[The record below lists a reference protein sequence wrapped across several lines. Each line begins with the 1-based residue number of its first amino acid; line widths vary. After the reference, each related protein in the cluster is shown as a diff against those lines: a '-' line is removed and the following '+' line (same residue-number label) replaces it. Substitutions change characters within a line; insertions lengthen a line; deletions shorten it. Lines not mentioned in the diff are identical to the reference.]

1 MRIGQL
7 FPPAAP
13 TPCRPSAR
21 PPPALLPRDAAA
33 PRRGECRRAPP
44 RRPNRQAAPS
54 APARIPSPQHRGRNP
69 GRARTLR
76 KPMRWACS
84 RKHWRHMKMWY
95 FRMRPVWLEHTRL
108 HIQAERRAE
117 PGQSGK
123 RTTSAA
129 AGWAGGWRAHHWR
142 PPLADLVLWVKM
154 RFGITGAVDPL
165 TCLPPRAP
173 LCKARASDER

>member
-54 APARIPSPQHRGRNP
+54 GPARIPSPEHRGRNP

-129 AGWAGGWRAHHWR
+129 GGWAGA
-142 PPLADLVLWVKM
+142 PLAAALGRLGVVGEDEV
-154 RFGITGAVDPL
+154 RHNGRCRPAD
-165 TCLPPRAP
+165 LPPSACAAVQSP
-173 LCKARASDER
+173 GVG

>member
-54 APARIPSPQHRGRNP
+54 GTRPHSLP
-69 GRARTLR
+69 RA
-76 KPMRWACS
+76 S
-84 RKHWRHMKMWY
+84 R
-95 FRMRPVWLEHTRL
+95 
-108 HIQAERRAE
+108 A
-117 PGQSGK
+117 QSGACAHLAE
-123 RTTSAA
+123 TDEVGLLPEALAAHEDVVLPDEAGLAGAHAA
-129 AGWAGGWRAHHWR
+129 AHPSGASGGARSVRQAHNVGGGRLGGGLAGA
-142 PPLADLVLWVKM
+142 PLAAALGRLGVVGEDEV
-154 RFGITGAVDPL
+154 RHNGRCRPAD
-165 TCLPPRAP
+165 LPPSACAAVQSP
-173 LCKARASDER
+173 GVG

>member
-1 MRIGQL
+1 M
-7 FPPAAP
+7 
-13 TPCRPSAR
+13 
-21 PPPALLPRDAAA
+21 
-33 PRRGECRRAPP
+33 
-44 RRPNRQAAPS
+44 
-54 APARIPSPQHRGRNP
+54 
-69 GRARTLR
+69 R

-173 LCKARASDER
+173 LCKARASDELEEDGSRRAKRAVGTREGKPPVGATGAGKEGRAVGAWRIGGSGCAARTCSLSPL